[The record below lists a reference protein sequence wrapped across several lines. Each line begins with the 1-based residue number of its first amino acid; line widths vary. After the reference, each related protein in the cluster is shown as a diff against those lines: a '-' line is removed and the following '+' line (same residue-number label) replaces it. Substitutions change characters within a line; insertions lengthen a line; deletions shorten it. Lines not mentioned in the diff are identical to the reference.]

1 MHLNLTIKSTLVVVF
16 TTSCSRNNFVFEMEN
31 VAAMEAGVIK
41 EKRLWHHLTDHL
53 PTKADWV
60 EIEDRQIFR
69 PTDRQAGSHYHR

>member
-41 EKRLWHHLTDHL
+41 E
-53 PTKADWV
+53 ADWV